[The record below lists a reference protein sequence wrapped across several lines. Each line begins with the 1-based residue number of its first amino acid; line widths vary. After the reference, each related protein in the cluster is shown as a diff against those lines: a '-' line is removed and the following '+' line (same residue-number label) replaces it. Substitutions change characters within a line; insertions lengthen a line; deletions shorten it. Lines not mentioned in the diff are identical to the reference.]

1 MFPLVATFDRQKI
14 ILAHLLIIADKMM
27 YIIVVTM
34 VDNPKYAKDRR
45 E

>member
-1 MFPLVATFDRQKI
+1 
-14 ILAHLLIIADKMM
+14 M